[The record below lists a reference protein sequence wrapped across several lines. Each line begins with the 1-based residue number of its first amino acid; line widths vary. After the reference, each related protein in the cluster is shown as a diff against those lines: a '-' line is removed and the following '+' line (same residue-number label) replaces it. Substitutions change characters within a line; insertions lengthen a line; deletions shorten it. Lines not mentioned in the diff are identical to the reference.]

1 MKIAGVG
8 WAVRLLEVVC
18 LCNETKRICLII
30 NDDERACTNLSVR
43 WMLLRIL

>member
-1 MKIAGVG
+1 MKIVGVG

-18 LCNETKRICLII
+18 LSNESKKICLIT